1 MVAIDPSL
9 PGAAELPPF
18 AGDDNIDPTRLGGDV
33 MLSAHSS
40 DPTVLTAVLA
50 DLTAMLPGARPRW
63 EQLIFRGNGEGTK
76 ARNPLGFMDGIVVPR
91 GDAELEKSVWIG
103 SGALTGATVC
113 VIRRLRIDTARF
125 RAQTVEAREAIIG
138 RRLGDGAPLSGGGP
152 DDQVNLTAK
161 TPEGEYLVPARSHSR
176 GAHPSFTGSGLMFRR
191 SYSFE
196 NEAEAGLV
204 FISFQS
210 ELRTFTVT
218 QQRLDEV
225 DDLMKYV
232 TPTASGTFLML
243 PGFSTRAPLGSSLF
257 A

>member
-1 MVAIDPSL
+1 
-9 PGAAELPPF
+9 
-18 AGDDNIDPTRLGGDV
+18 
-33 MLSAHSS
+33 
-40 DPTVLTAVLA
+40 
-50 DLTAMLPGARPRW
+50 
-63 EQLIFRGNGEGTK
+63 
-76 ARNPLGFMDGIVVPR
+76 VPR
-91 GDAELEKSVWIG
+91 GEAELKRSVWIG
-103 SGALTGATVC
+103 EGRLAGATVC

-125 RAQTVEAREAIIG
+125 RGQPVEAREAIIG

-152 DDQVNLTAK
+152 DDQVDLNAK
-161 TPEGEYLVPARSHSR
+161 TPEGEFLVPARSHAR

-196 NEAEAGLV
+196 NGTESGLV
-204 FISFQS
+204 FISFQN
-210 ELRTFTVT
+210 ELRIFVAT

-243 PGFSTRAPLGSSLF
+243 PGFRAQDPLGSGLF